1 MNHKGFGSKSRSCRR
16 CPEVGVACPASL
28 PTHVVAAAD
37 AIRSCGAIG
46 AFCAVFMP
54 AQPFSAALLFFP
66 SGNEIHAFYP
76 FVRHASD
83 AGCLPAGRG
92 PAGRRL
98 LGLRFHFAQG
108 SQRHHAVPDQHRAG

>member
-1 MNHKGFGSKSRSCRR
+1 MAAKVARADDVQRSASRARQACRPMWLRRQMPSARVVQSAHFAPFSC
-16 CPEVGVACPASL
+16 P
-28 PTHVVAAAD
+28 
-37 AIRSCGAIG
+37 RS
-46 AFCAVFMP
+46 
-54 AQPFSAALLFFP
+54 PFSAALLFFP